1 MPKYRH
7 YKKDDRSSYAMGT
20 YPTIDLLKFAP
31 QHVQFVAINAT
42 ALESEGVQ
50 EVIRLC
56 DEKQIRYELA
66 DRMIERIAPKEN
78 TYCVGVFRKFEAPLQ
93 HNTNHVVLVEPRDM
107 GNVGTIIRSMV
118 GFGVQDLAIVRPAAD
133 IFDPRV
139 VRSAMGALFQ
149 LRFQYFEN
157 YYEYQGKFPDQH
169 LYPFMLDGQARL
181 GETSFEP
188 PWSLIFGNEGQGL
201 PPDFQH
207 IGTSVTIPHSDTIDS
222 LNLSIATGIALWEA
236 QKAG

>member
-1 MPKYRH
+1 MSKYRH
-7 YKKDDRSSYAMGT
+7 YKKDDKHSYAMGT

-31 QHVQFVAINAT
+31 KQVEFVAINAN
-42 ALESEGVQ
+42 ALDSEGVQ
-50 EVIRLC
+50 EVIKLC
-56 DEKQIRYELA
+56 NDQRIRYEMS

-78 TYCVGVFRKFEAPLQ
+78 TYCVGVFRKYESSLQ
-93 HNTNHVVLVEPRDM
+93 PDTNHVVLVGPRDM
-107 GNVGTIIRSMV
+107 GNLGTIIRSMA

-157 YYEYQGKFPDQH
+157 YYEYQGKFSERTA
-169 LYPFMLDGQARL
+169 YPFMLDGKEQL
-181 GETSFEP
+181 GEVKFQK

-201 PPDFQH
+201 SEDFQH
-207 IGTSVTIPHSDTIDS
+207 IGTSVTIPHSDRIDS
-222 LNLSIATGIALWEA
+222 LNLSIAAGIALWET
-236 QKAG
+236 QKSA